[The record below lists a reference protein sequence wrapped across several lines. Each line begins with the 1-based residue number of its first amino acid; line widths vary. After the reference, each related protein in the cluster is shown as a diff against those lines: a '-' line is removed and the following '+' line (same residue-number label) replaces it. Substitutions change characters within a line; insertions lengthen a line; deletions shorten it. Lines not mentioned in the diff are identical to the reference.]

1 MIDLAYL
8 SCISILVAL
17 AMRLGYQ
24 INFKTSVIRFA
35 YIIALGI
42 LIYAP
47 YYQLAAENV
56 FDFYLISF
64 DFSDYPGVNLA
75 SIIFMIFISKYL
87 PVRSRN
93 ER

>member
-1 MIDLAYL
+1 
-8 SCISILVAL
+8 
-17 AMRLGYQ
+17 MRLGYQ
-24 INFKTSVIRFA
+24 INFKTGVIRFA

-42 LIYAP
+42 LVY

-64 DFSDYPGVNLA
+64 DFSDYPGANLA
-75 SIIFMIFISKYL
+75 SILFMIFISKYL